1 MISLK
6 TPKTMETKTNGQ
18 PMLGARERGLL
29 SETSHIEEEL
39 IPAFVRPI
47 LYIVSALILFF
58 LIWAAVAQMKE
69 IARAPGEIIPNGFI
83 KVVQHLDGGI
93 VSNIAVDDRTL
104 VDEGQVLM
112 SLDGAQV
119 KAELLQM
126 QARQASLLLRSERL
140 KAFAESRNPDFGPES
155 ATWRS
160 LVMGQQQILQ
170 TQNSAR
176 ASSITILDHQV
187 AQRVQRI
194 AQLNKS
200 LAVAREQL
208 ALTTELSAMRE
219 ELASRKL
226 VNRTILLE
234 TRRAKVAA
242 EGEIARLVEE
252 IGIINKELAEI
263 EARRLDTLNQLTRD
277 AMTEYGGV
285 KAELAEVSEQIKR
298 LQDKIYRLDIRAP
311 IRGWVHDLKA
321 KTLGQ
326 VVQPGALIMQIVSDK
341 VVVEAE
347 VQIAARDIGFVK
359 VGQPVNLRVTSFDY
373 ARYGIGK
380 GFLKRISA
388 SSVVGPDGRPFYKG
402 LVELTNQY
410 VGNVPANH
418 PMQPGMTVEAEIL
431 TGQKTLLQ
439 YLTKP
444 VIDVLSMSFYER

>member
-176 ASSITILDHQV
+176 ASSISILDHQV

-234 TRRAKVAA
+234 TRRAKVTA

-252 IGIINKELAEI
+252 IGIIKKELAEI

>member
-176 ASSITILDHQV
+176 ASSISILDHQV

-234 TRRAKVAA
+234 TRRAKVTA

>member
-1 MISLK
+1 MKSLINK
-6 TPKTMETKTNGQ
+6 NPTETKTNGHAL
-18 PMLGARERGLL
+18 LGARERGLL

-47 LYIVSALILFF
+47 LYIVTALVFFF

-93 VSNIAVDDRTL
+93 VSQIAVDDRTL
-104 VDEGQVLM
+104 VEEGQVLVT
-112 SLDGAQV
+112 LDGVQV
-119 KAELLQM
+119 KAELKQM
-126 QARQASLLLRSERL
+126 QSRFDSLVLRAERL
-140 KAFAESRNPDFGPES
+140 KSFAEGRKPNFGS
-155 ATWRS
+155 VGNDRGV
-160 LVMGQQQILQ
+160 LVAGQLQIWQ
-170 TQNSAR
+170 TQNAAR
-176 ASSITILDHQV
+176 ESSIAILDHQI
-187 AQRVQRI
+187 AQRLLRI
-194 AQLNKS
+194 TQLNKS
-200 LAVAREQL
+200 LNVAYEQL
-208 ALTTELSAMRE
+208 GLTTELTGMRE

-234 TRRAKVAA
+234 TRRAKVVA

-252 IGIINKELAEI
+252 IAIIKKELTEI
-263 EARRLDTLNQLTRD
+263 QSRRLDTLNQLTRD
-277 AMTEYGGV
+277 AMTEFGAV
-285 KAELAEVSEQIKR
+285 KAEMGEVAEQVKR
-298 LQDKIYRLDIRAP
+298 LQDKVYRLDIRAP

-347 VQIAARDIGFVK
+347 VQITARDIGFVK

-388 SSVVGPDGRPFYKG
+388 SSVAGPDGKPYYKG

-439 YLTKP
+439 YLSKP
-444 VIDVLSMSFYER
+444 VIDVISRSFYER